1 LLKGVL
7 LIALLLVLLQVLSYA
22 YEEWS
27 GTRAWAKAKAQIEA
41 AGISLDPNTYI
52 PPPVPDAENFA
63 ALPIFQLEPD
73 PKHKGA
79 RKLLALDKALDP
91 ICDNIFYPNIDTYE
105 PGKLPY
111 LGYWE
116 KGETT
121 DKVVVQKQLVEFCQH
136 ASPPIQVPTGATP
149 SELLSL
155 ICPALAELRA
165 ENLKR
170 PFCRFNV
177 DYSNRDYSKSLPENL
192 ELLTKQI
199 KLAKALSYEEHLALL
214 SGQPQLA
221 LDDFKVNWKIIS
233 GLQKEPL
240 LVSGLVT
247 NGVVAIHLSVV
258 SEGVALHAWNDQ
270 QLKELDTNLGE
281 IDPLT
286 ESQLCLRGE
295 FVTNEI
301 PLIARRQADRFFLTR
316 LTQKVADENGQ
327 KVDRDTYMRL
337 WIDTWLTPNGAWD
350 QSLADYG
357 PLILPGNMQM
367 IDLASRRVFPEN
379 QPADLDKASQ
389 VARPWYRAV
398 RQFAYAQVHVDEAG
412 IACRLE
418 RYRLAHGSYPDALP
432 GLLAE
437 YGELPHDIM
446 NGAAY
451 HYKLNGDG
459 TYVLYSVG
467 WNQKD
472 DGGQKGPSFSQSASD
487 PDWIWTNY
495 PDLKKEK

>member
-1 LLKGVL
+1 LAKVL
-7 LIALLLVLLQVLSYA
+7 A
-22 YEEWS
+22 YEE
-27 GTRAWAKAKAQIEA
+27 
-41 AGISLDPNTYI
+41 
-52 PPPVPDAENFA
+52 
-63 ALPIFQLEPD
+63 QL
-73 PKHKGA
+73 
-79 RKLLALDKALDP
+79 
-91 ICDNIFYPNIDTYE
+91 C
-105 PGKLPY
+105 
-111 LGYWE
+111 
-116 KGETT
+116 
-121 DKVVVQKQLVEFCQH
+121 VC
-136 ASPPIQVPTGATP
+136 
-149 SELLSL
+149 
-155 ICPALAELRA
+155 
-165 ENLKR
+165 
-170 PFCRFNV
+170 
-177 DYSNRDYSKSLPENL
+177 
-192 ELLTKQI
+192 
-199 KLAKALSYEEHLALL
+199 

-233 GLQKEPL
+233 GLQKEPQ

-258 SEGVALHAWNDQ
+258 SEGLALHAWNDQ

-316 LTQKVADENGQ
+316 LTQKMADESDQ
-327 KVDRDTYMRL
+327 KVDRDTSMRL

-367 IDLASRRVFPEN
+367 IDIASRRVFPEK
-379 QPADLDKASQ
+379 QPADLNKALQ
-389 VARPWYRAV
+389 VAQAWYRAV
-398 RQFAYAQVHVDEAG
+398 RQFAYAQVHVDEAR

-418 RYRLAHGSYPDALP
+418 RYRLSHGSFPDTLAALV
-432 GLLAE
+432 AD

-446 NGAAY
+446 NGEAY
-451 HYKLNGDG
+451 HYKLNRDG

-472 DGGQKGPSFSQSASD
+472 DGGQKGPNSSMNY